1 VRRGAAPC
9 HRAACARS
17 AEGLSVQGLLILVAL
32 LGLAYFGV
40 AKRRFDF
47 YTAAFGGACIY
58 FSPGFFGYGMYLLD
72 GTWPEV
78 ALGDATYAV
87 MLLVMVA
94 LLAAAILED
103 GVRAVRPEPPRPAPL
118 DAEELPALAAGAL
131 VGLVALLVTAGDAVF
146 DADKQAMLEGLN
158 RWYLLFEVCAQVGFC
173 LAVLQRR
180 WRWAALFTA
189 MLMFNVFMGFR
200 VGMAMAFAAAL
211 IGTLHARGRIRL
223 VIREQRLIALG
234 LAGIVFFMVMKGYIG
249 FIKGGHWDYILA
261 NRLDLESVLWPIQH
275 NETFVVAATM
285 NEIIMRDFRWDLGDY
300 FVRAGAAIV
309 PFGGQLVGDVA
320 PFEFQH
326 DLFPR
331 VDYGMASTPW
341 AQAWS
346 AGGWFFLGL
355 VVAAYCGVIALANRY
370 LLRFSDPVRAA
381 LLVALAYWCLYIH
394 RNTMEFQL
402 VTERRFVI
410 AAIGLALL
418 RAVVI
423 ELRRTW
429 GRRAPGATDAS

>member
-1 VRRGAAPC
+1 
-9 HRAACARS
+9 
-17 AEGLSVQGLLILVAL
+17 
-32 LGLAYFGV
+32 
-40 AKRRFDF
+40 
-47 YTAAFGGACIY
+47 
-58 FSPGFFGYGMYLLD
+58 
-72 GTWPEV
+72 
-78 ALGDATYAV
+78 

-94 LLAAAILED
+94 LLAAAIIEAGLR
-103 GVRAVRPEPPRPAPL
+103 GMPTEPPRAPAR
-118 DAEELPALAAGAL
+118 DAGELPFLALGAL
-131 VGLVALLVTAGDAVF
+131 VGLTALLATAGEAVF

-158 RWYLLFEVCAQVGFC
+158 RWYLVFEVCAQIGFC

-180 WRWAALFTA
+180 LGWAALFTVL
-189 MLMFNVFMGFR
+189 LMFNVYMGFR

-211 IGTLHARGRIRL
+211 IGVLHARGRIRL

-234 LAGIVFFMVMKGYIG
+234 LAGIAFFMVMKGYIG
-249 FIKGGHWDYILA
+249 FIKGGHWDYVLA

-285 NEIIMRDFRWDLGDY
+285 NEIIVRDFRWDLGDY

-309 PFGGQLVGDVA
+309 PFGSQLVGDVP
-320 PFEFQH
+320 PFEFQQ

-355 VVAAYCGVIALANRY
+355 VVAFYCGVIALANRY
-370 LLRFSDPVRAA
+370 LLRFSDPVKSA

-402 VTERRFVI
+402 VTERRFVV
-410 AAIGLALL
+410 AALGLVLL
-418 RAVVI
+418 RTVVV

-429 GRRAPGATDAS
+429 GRRARSTTHAS